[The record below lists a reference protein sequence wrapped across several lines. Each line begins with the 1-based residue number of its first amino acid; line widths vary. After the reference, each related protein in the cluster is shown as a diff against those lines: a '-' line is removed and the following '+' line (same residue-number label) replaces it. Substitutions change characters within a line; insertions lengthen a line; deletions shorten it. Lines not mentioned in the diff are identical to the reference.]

1 MFFIFL
7 EKFGNDLNISD
18 SCSNKR
24 GVCFKVMKKKAK
36 KSVKRSTSKKS
47 TRKKARRR

>member
-1 MFFIFL
+1 MFSIFL

-36 KSVKRSTSKKS
+36 KSV